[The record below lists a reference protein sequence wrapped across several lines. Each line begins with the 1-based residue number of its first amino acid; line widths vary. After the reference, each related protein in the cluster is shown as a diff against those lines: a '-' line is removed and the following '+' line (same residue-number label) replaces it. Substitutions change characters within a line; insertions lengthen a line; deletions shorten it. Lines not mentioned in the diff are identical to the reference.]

1 MGNERI
7 PSFDGA
13 IQKRLKRALLER
25 DVSESAR
32 EMSERLYKELHAQGV
47 PLAPEE
53 ETPVFVFPDFSNV
66 EVHLSSGRSIY
77 ANQSPEKI
85 LRRRLEDEK

>member
-1 MGNERI
+1 MERERI
-7 PSFDGA
+7 PNFDDA
-13 IQKRLKRALLER
+13 IKRRLKRALFGR
-25 DVSESAR
+25 VVGESAQ
-32 EMSERLYKELHAQGV
+32 EMSRKLYKELHAEGI

-77 ANQSPEKI
+77 ANLQP
-85 LRRRLEDEK
+85 